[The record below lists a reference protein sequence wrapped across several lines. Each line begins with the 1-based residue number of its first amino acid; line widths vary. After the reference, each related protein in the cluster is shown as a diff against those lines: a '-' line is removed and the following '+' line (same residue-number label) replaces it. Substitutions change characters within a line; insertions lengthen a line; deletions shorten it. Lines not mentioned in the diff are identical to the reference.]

1 LAARQGATHDGPEG
15 FAIGEKDYATFLL
28 GTPVSDGIV
37 TMEKATGACR
47 SVGVNVPDYI
57 ASNPRFAV
65 DCREPYGT
73 GLSTLY
79 SLDSNRYVAGR
90 DPAHTG
96 GDVWTA
102 VALEIMAREPWGAMF
117 LTFGGIDKVAHMLGE
132 QDGEGLNSV
141 DSGYR
146 LADVVRVADEQLG
159 RLLDALRQ
167 RDLLERTVIV
177 VTSDHGGQRNSQ
189 YLGNNKYQSCCP
201 LENGDAAFQPPYWIE
216 HLTQVGRLH
225 TSYQDTSIKVWLADL
240 SAENEHAVVRG
251 LADISGMVD
260 V

>member
-1 LAARQGATHDGPEG
+1 
-15 FAIGEKDYATFLL
+15 
-28 GTPVSDGIV
+28 
-37 TMEKATGACR
+37 
-47 SVGVNVPDYI
+47 
-57 ASNPRFAV
+57 
-65 DCREPYGT
+65 
-73 GLSTLY
+73 LSTLY

-216 HLTQVGRLH
+216 HLTHVGRLH